1 MTKYKIS
8 LLVGDG
14 IGPELSECVNKI
26 LENIHDKSSSLK
38 FEIVKVEAGDHAL
51 QKYNSA
57 LPEDSF
63 TRIKNSQ
70 ACLKSPVGESAADV
84 VLVLRRH
91 FELFANI
98 RPSKNYP
105 NINSI
110 SKNVDL
116 ITVRENT
123 EDLYLGWE
131 FFSDDNTVISLR
143 KISRKA
149 SEKISE
155 YGFKIA
161 STRAKKKVT
170 IVHKSNVLRKSDRLF
185 VETAKEISKKYLDV
199 NMEEMYVDAC
209 SMELVRNPNR
219 FDIILTTNLFGD
231 ILSDEA
237 AQVTGSI
244 GLAPAA
250 NIGDNF
256 ALFEPVHG
264 AAFDIA
270 GKNIAN
276 PTAFILALKM
286 MFDWLGNKYKDK
298 TVTNQSLKIEKAVD
312 QIFKKNIKTKDI
324 GGGLSTVEF
333 NKKFIQILDLG
344 GYD

>member
-1 MTKYKIS
+1 MTRYKIS

-14 IGPELSECVNKI
+14 IGPELSECINKI

-38 FEIVKVEAGDHAL
+38 FDIIKVEAGDNAL
-51 QKYNSA
+51 LKYNAA

-63 TRIKNSQ
+63 RKIRDSQ

-84 VLVLRRH
+84 VLVLRRY

-105 NINSI
+105 NIDSI
-110 SKNVDL
+110 SNNVDL

-123 EDLYLGWE
+123 EDLYIGWE
-131 FFSDDNTVISLR
+131 FFSDDDTVISLR
-143 KISRKA
+143 KTSRRA
-149 SEKISE
+149 SNKISE

-161 STRAKKKVT
+161 NKRKRKKVT

-185 VETAKEISKKYLDV
+185 IEIAKEIAKKYANV
-199 NMEEMYVDAC
+199 QVEEMYVDAC
-209 SMELVRNPNR
+209 SMELIRNPNR

-250 NIGDNF
+250 NIGENF

-286 MFDWLGNKYKDK
+286 MFEWLGDKYDDK
-298 TVTNQSLKIEKAVD
+298 KITSQSVKIEKAVD
-312 QIFKKNIKTKDI
+312 QLFRNNIKTKDI
-324 GGGLSTVEF
+324 GGELSTFEF
-333 NKKFIQILDLG
+333 NDKFIKILEQEE
-344 GYD
+344 YE

>member
-1 MTKYKIS
+1 MSRYKIS
-8 LLVGDG
+8 LIVGDG
-14 IGPELSECVNKI
+14 IGPELSQCINRI
-26 LENIHDKSSSLK
+26 LENIHDNSSSLK
-38 FEIVKVEAGDHAL
+38 FDTINVEAGDNAL
-51 QKYNSA
+51 SKYKTA
-57 LPEDSF
+57 LPDESL
-63 TRIKNSQ
+63 REIKNSQ

-84 VLVLRRH
+84 VLVLRRD
-91 FELFANI
+91 FKLFANI

-131 FFSDDNTVISLR
+131 FFSDDDTVISLR
-143 KISRKA
+143 KTSREA
-149 SEKISE
+149 SKKISA

-161 STRAKKKVT
+161 NTRARKKVT

-185 VETAKEISKKYLDV
+185 IDTAREISKKYSNIEV
-199 NMEEMYVDAC
+199 EEMYVDAC

-231 ILSDEA
+231 IISDEA

-250 NIGDNF
+250 NIGDKF

-276 PTAFILALKM
+276 PTSFILAMKM
-286 MFDWLGNKYKDK
+286 MFEWLGDKYDDK
-298 TVTNQSLKIEKAVD
+298 KITNQAKKIETAID
-312 QIFKKNIKTKDI
+312 QIFINNIKTKDI
-324 GGGLSTVEF
+324 GGNLSTLGF
-333 NKKFIQILDLG
+333 NEKFIQILDRE

>member
-8 LLVGDG
+8 LLIGDG
-14 IGPELSECVNKI
+14 IGHELSVCINKI

-38 FEIVKVEAGDHAL
+38 FEIIKVEAGDNAKL
-51 QKYNSA
+51 KYKSA
-57 LPEDSF
+57 LPEESF
-63 TRIKNSQ
+63 NKIKNSN

-84 VLVLRRH
+84 VLVLRRY
-91 FELFANI
+91 FKLFANI

-105 NINSI
+105 NIESI

-123 EDLYLGWE
+123 EDLYVGWE
-131 FFSDDNTVISLR
+131 FFSDNNTVISLR
-143 KISRKA
+143 KTSREA
-149 SEKISE
+149 SEKISR
-155 YGFKIA
+155 YGFDLA
-161 STRAKKKVT
+161 SKRNKKKVT

-185 VETAKEISKKYLDV
+185 VETAKEIAKDYSDV
-199 NMEEMYVDAC
+199 EVEEMYVDAC
-209 SMELVRNPNR
+209 SMELIRNPNR
-219 FDIILTTNLFGD
+219 FDILLTTNLFGD
-231 ILSDEA
+231 IISDES

-250 NIGDNF
+250 NIGDDF

-276 PTAFILALKM
+276 PTSFILALKM
-286 MFDWLGNKYKDK
+286 MFEWIGDKYNDK
-298 TVTNQSLKIEKAVD
+298 KILNQSIIIDKAVE
-312 QIFKKNIKTKDI
+312 QLFVNNIKTKDI
-324 GGGLSTVEF
+324 GGKLSTFEF
-333 NKKFIQILDLG
+333 NDKFIKILDDE
-344 GYD
+344 GYY

>member
-1 MTKYKIS
+1 MTRYKIS

-14 IGPELSECVNKI
+14 IGPELSECINKI

-38 FEIVKVEAGDHAL
+38 FDISKVEAGDNAL
-51 QKYNSA
+51 IKYNAA
-57 LPEDSF
+57 LPEESF
-63 TRIKNSQ
+63 RKIKDSQ

-84 VLVLRRH
+84 VLVLRRY
-91 FELFANI
+91 FELYANI

-105 NINSI
+105 NIGSI

-123 EDLYLGWE
+123 EDLYIGWE
-131 FFSDDNTVISLR
+131 FFSDDDTVISLR
-143 KISRKA
+143 KTSRRA
-149 SEKISE
+149 SNKISE

-161 STRAKKKVT
+161 NKRERKKVT
-170 IVHKSNVLRKSDRLF
+170 IVHKSNVLRKSDRF
-185 VETAKEISKKYLDV
+185 FIEIAKEIAKKYANV
-199 NMEEMYVDAC
+199 QVEEMYVDAC
-209 SMELVRNPNR
+209 SMELIRNPNR

-250 NIGDNF
+250 NIGEKF

-286 MFDWLGNKYKDK
+286 MFEWLGDKYNDK
-298 TVTNQSLKIEKAVD
+298 KIANQSVKIEKVVD
-312 QIFKKNIKTKDI
+312 QLFRNNIKTKDI
-324 GGGLSTVEF
+324 GGQLSTFEF
-333 NKKFIQILDLG
+333 NDKFIQILDQEE
-344 GYD
+344 YE

>member
-1 MTKYKIS
+1 MTRYKIS

-14 IGPELSECVNKI
+14 IGPELSECINKI

-38 FEIVKVEAGDHAL
+38 FDISKVEAGDNAL
-51 QKYNSA
+51 LKYNAA
-57 LPEDSF
+57 LPEESF
-63 TRIKNSQ
+63 RKIKDSQ

-84 VLVLRRH
+84 VLVLRRY
-91 FELFANI
+91 FELYANI

-105 NINSI
+105 NIGSI

-131 FFSDDNTVISLR
+131 FFSDDDTVISLR
-143 KISRKA
+143 KTSRRA
-149 SEKISE
+149 SNKISE

-161 STRAKKKVT
+161 NKRERKKIT

-185 VETAKEISKKYLDV
+185 IEIAKEIAKKYANV
-199 NMEEMYVDAC
+199 QVEEMYVDAC
-209 SMELVRNPNR
+209 SMELIRNPNR

-250 NIGDNF
+250 NIGEKF

-286 MFDWLGNKYKDK
+286 MFEWLGDKY
-298 TVTNQSLKIEKAVD
+298 
-312 QIFKKNIKTKDI
+312 
-324 GGGLSTVEF
+324 
-333 NKKFIQILDLG
+333 
-344 GYD
+344 